1 MTEQAEDRLMPDG
14 EDSFPVEDVEA
25 SIQDAELQRSNRVES
40 LDDAYRDELEAIRRA
55 AVADRAAPESA
66 RWVYFSSPDWTWQ
79 HLCGREGWLLYD
91 RATQTQHA
99 FLMTVMN

>member
-55 AVADRAAPESA
+55 AVADRGAPESA